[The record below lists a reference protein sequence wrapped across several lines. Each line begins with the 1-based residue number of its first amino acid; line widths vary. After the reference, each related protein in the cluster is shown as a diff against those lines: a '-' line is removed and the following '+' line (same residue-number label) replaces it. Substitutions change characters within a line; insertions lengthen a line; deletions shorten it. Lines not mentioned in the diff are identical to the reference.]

1 MILEKEYL
9 RDRVVLYAR
18 KYALVRN
25 PLFYT
30 FEGIGGNCTNFA
42 SQSVLAGS
50 CTMNYT
56 SIYGWYY
63 LSVNRRSASWTGVD
77 FFFNF
82 MTTNQGVGP
91 FGRVVDISLAE
102 IGDIIQLQ
110 NFEGDF
116 YHSLVISQIDEDEIY
131 VCANSNDALDRP
143 LSSYDYMSLR
153 VIHIDG
159 VRYDS
164 RYVIDCFDA
173 LYSPPLPP
181 VEPPA
186 EETPEETPPT
196 PEETQPAPEEA
207 PTAPEETPPT
217 PLTPQEAEP
226 QGEPPSTENSTSNGT
241 TGQGGEGTTQ

>member
-9 RDRVVLYAR
+9 RDNVVLYAE

-42 SQSVLAGS
+42 SQCVLAGS

-77 FFFNF
+77 FFYNF
-82 MTTNQGVGP
+82 MTSNQGVGP
-91 FGRVVDISLAE
+91 FGRDVDISLAQ
-102 IGDIIQLQ
+102 IGDIIQLK
-110 NFEGDF
+110 NAEGDF
-116 YHSLVISQIDEDEIY
+116 YHSLVITRIEENEIY
-131 VCANSNDALDRP
+131 ICANSNDALNRA
-143 LSSYDYMSLR
+143 LSTYDYSSLR

-164 RYVIDCFDA
+164 RFIIDCFDS

-181 VEPPA
+181 AP
-186 EETPEETPPT
+186 TPTPPT
-196 PEETQPAPEEA
+196 EGEGDETI
-207 PTAPEETPPT
+207 PPT
-217 PLTPQEAEP
+217 ESGGNETI
-226 QGEPPSTENSTSNGT
+226 PPMENETMPPIDAIN
-241 TGQGGEGTTQ
+241 